1 MVGKRKKKTAT
12 PVKKTAKKI
21 KIEAPPSRD
30 ETPSGILILNNE
42 KKLKEGV
49 GYKVYF
55 NPPFPQ
61 IIESKTFEDY

>member
-1 MVGKRKKKTAT
+1 MTMVGKRKKKTAT

-42 KKLKEGV
+42 KNLKRG
-49 GYKVYF
+49 GGGKSLF
-55 NPPFPQ
+55 
-61 IIESKTFEDY
+61 